1 MPAKA
6 VATGLPQAGL
16 GMAVNGAAFDQRHAF
31 IRILD
36 DGGAGLDLEF
46 FDTVGNGFSSTFF
59 DLDLSRDDWHSLA
72 IETIFIDGFASGG
85 FGDSDAV
92 GNDIVNIYLNG
103 TLLHTGTSWESFYA
117 SAQNH
122 AESIDS
128 LHIQRSGDTGGTTGV
143 PAHLGGGLY
152 FDNIMITS
160 DRFVA
165 DVPAPATAIL
175 LVAGLAGCA
184 LRRRRKPAVRS
195 A

>member
-1 MPAKA
+1 M
-6 VATGLPQAGL
+6 
-16 GMAVNGAAFDQRHAF
+16 
-31 IRILD
+31 
-36 DGGAGLDLEF
+36 
-46 FDTVGNGFSSTFF
+46 
-59 DLDLSRDDWHSLA
+59 
-72 IETIFIDGFASGG
+72 
-85 FGDSDAV
+85 DAV

-103 TLLHTGTSWESFYA
+103 ALLHTGTSWESAYA
-117 SAQNH
+117 PQGH

-128 LHIQRSGDTGGTTGV
+128 LHIQRSGDSGGTAGI

-195 A
+195 ALA